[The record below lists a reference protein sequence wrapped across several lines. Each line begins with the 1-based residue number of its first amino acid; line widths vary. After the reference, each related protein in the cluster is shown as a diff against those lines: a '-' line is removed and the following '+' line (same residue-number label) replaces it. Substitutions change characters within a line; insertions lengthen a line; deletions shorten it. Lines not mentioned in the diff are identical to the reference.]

1 MSATTPFAMVT
12 RIAALVVLAILFLEI
27 VLHAR
32 LARLGAEVREA
43 VAAAG
48 LVPAMDGDAI
58 RTIRRG
64 LNELHVTAA
73 ALNGLLA
80 DEQNRRMRLGE
91 SLRQT
96 EERYALAVDGGND
109 GMWEWDLKS
118 DAVFYSPRWKS
129 MLGYAE
135 RELGE
140 SIDEWH
146 SRIHPDDLDRTLA
159 EIRAHLAGRDAR
171 LESEHRV
178 RHRDGRYR
186 WVLVRAQ
193 AVRKASGAPY
203 RMVGLITDITPRREV
218 QQVLLELGDGLAELS
233 GESCYR
239 AIVEKL
245 ATVVGV
251 EEAFLTECC
260 DNPATR
266 VRMLAYWVE
275 RKFTDCQQFD
285 LAGTPCENVIHG
297 AQQVF
302 MSRRVAS
309 RWPLESKYG
318 TEGYLGMPCFDTSGV
333 VIGHIACKSARE
345 IRGTLPHHA
354 ILRLFA
360 MRAAVE
366 MERQRLQRNRTEL
379 LASGAIAAGGA
390 S

>member
-1 MSATTPFAMVT
+1 MSAGNPFALVT
-12 RIAALVVLAILFLEI
+12 GIAAIVVLAILFLEI
-27 VLHAR
+27 ALHAR

-48 LVPAMDGDAI
+48 LVPATDGDAI

-80 DEQNRRMRLGE
+80 EEQNRRARLGE

-118 DAVFYSPRWKS
+118 DTVFYSPRWKG

-140 SIDEWH
+140 GIDEWH
-146 SRIHPDDLDRTLA
+146 ARIHPDDVERTLA
-159 EIRAHLAGRDAR
+159 DIREHLSGHEAR
-171 LESEHRV
+171 LEIEHRV

-203 RMVGLITDITPRREV
+203 RMVGLTTDITPRREV
-218 QQVLLELGDGLAELS
+218 QQILLDLGDGLADLS

-245 ATVVGV
+245 AGVVGV

-260 DNPATR
+260 DSPATR

-275 RKFTDCQQFD
+275 KEFTECEQFD

-302 MSRRVAS
+302 MARRVAS

-318 TEGYLGMPCFDTSGV
+318 TEGYLGMPCFDTNGV

-366 MERQRLQRNRTEL
+366 MERQRLQRNRAER
-379 LASGAIAAGGA
+379 LASGPTAAGLA
-390 S
+390 T